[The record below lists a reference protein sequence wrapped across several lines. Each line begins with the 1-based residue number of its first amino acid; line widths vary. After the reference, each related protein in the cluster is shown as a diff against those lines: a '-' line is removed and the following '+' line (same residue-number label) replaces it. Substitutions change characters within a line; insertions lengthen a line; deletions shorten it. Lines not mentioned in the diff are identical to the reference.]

1 MTALRWQGLLFS
13 TVALLVALA
22 SLPASSSNIAGGQAM
37 LLLLAGLIVVL
48 GVPHGAFDPLF
59 AQRLHAL
66 AGVRDWSLFTLA
78 YLLPALPVA
87 LLWQLAPGIF
97 LSGFLLLSLIHF
109 SGDPE
114 AGSGIFFRLLYGGL
128 VIVLPAFLHV
138 DEVTRLFGMLAD
150 PDAAA
155 TLAGWLHLASGPWLL
170 ATFFAVLSASRR
182 RWQAAL
188 EMLAVTVLAVV
199 APPLVAFTVFF
210 CGMHGAR
217 HFLRTLAYAGPGAAR
232 AGLRFAVL
240 PLIAVAIMF
249 AAALWIW
256 RDVALEER
264 LVRLIFI
271 GLAALTVPHMGLV
284 ERVRFS
290 GHW

>member
-13 TVALLVALA
+13 VTALLVALA
-22 SLPASSSNIAGGQAM
+22 SLPIGAEVGSSM
-37 LLLLAGLIVVL
+37 LLLLVGLIVVL

-59 AQRLHAL
+59 AQRLHRL

-78 YLLPALPVA
+78 YLLPALLVT
-87 LLWQLAPGIF
+87 LLWQSAPVYF
-97 LSGFLLLSLIHF
+97 LGGFLLLSLVHF

-114 AGSGIFFRLLYGGL
+114 TGSGGFFRVLYGGL
-128 VIVLPAFLHV
+128 VIVLPACLHV
-138 DEVTRLFGMLAD
+138 DEVARLFGMLAE
-150 PDAAA
+150 PAAAA
-155 TLAGWLHLASGPWLL
+155 TLAGWLHLASWPWLL
-170 ATFFAVLSASRR
+170 ATIFAMLSALRL
-182 RWQAAL
+182 RWRAAL
-188 EMLAVTVLAVV
+188 EMLAVTVLAIV

-232 AGLRFAVL
+232 IGLRFALL
-240 PLIAVAIMF
+240 PMVAVALMF
-249 AAALWIW
+249 AVALWVW

-271 GLAALTVPHMGLV
+271 GLAALTVPHMGLI

-290 GHW
+290 GRW